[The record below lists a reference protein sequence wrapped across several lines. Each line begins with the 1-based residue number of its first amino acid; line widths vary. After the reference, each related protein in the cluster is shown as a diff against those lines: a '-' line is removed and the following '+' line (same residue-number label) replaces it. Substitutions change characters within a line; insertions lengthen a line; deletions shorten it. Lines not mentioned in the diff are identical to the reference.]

1 MFSIAKR
8 TTLGALLLLI
18 MPVGVWLSGWRWQP
32 VEMGSGYKLLFGLT
46 ETVTSPWGTLT
57 SLLLCGW
64 FVWCLRFR
72 LKPAVVLLLIVAA
85 SLLVG
90 QYAKTFIKREV
101 QEPRPYVLWL
111 EKSQGLNEKTFYE
124 QTRRQRSAV
133 VTEAMRQDTQLPEWL
148 KRHWAFE
155 TGYAFPSGHTMFA
168 ATWAL
173 LAVGLLWPR
182 RHRVTVAVIILWAV
196 GVMGSRLAL
205 GMHWPRDLI
214 TSTVISWL
222 LVMLATWLVQRFC
235 GPLTVPVHE
244 QKEIAKRERQ

>member
-32 VEMGSGYKLLFGLT
+32 VEMGLGYKLLFGLT

-64 FVWCLRFR
+64 FLWCLRFR
-72 LKPAVVLLLIVAA
+72 LKPAVVLLLIVSA
-85 SLLVG
+85 SLMAG

-124 QTRRQRSAV
+124 QTRRQRSAM
-133 VTEAMRQDTQLPEWL
+133 VTQAMREDSQLPEWL

-182 RHRVTVAVIILWAV
+182 RHRITVAVILLWAT

-214 TSTVISWL
+214 TSTIISWL

-235 GPLTVPVHE
+235 GPLTVLAHE
-244 QKEIAKRERQ
+244 QKEMAKREQQ